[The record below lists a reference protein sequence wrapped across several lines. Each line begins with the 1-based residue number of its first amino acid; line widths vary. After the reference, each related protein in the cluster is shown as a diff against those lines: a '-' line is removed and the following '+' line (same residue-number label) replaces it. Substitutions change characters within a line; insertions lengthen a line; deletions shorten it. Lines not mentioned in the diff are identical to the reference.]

1 MRRVYFSLGSNVGDR
16 AILLRHGV
24 VDVARGDAHRLSRVY
39 ETEPLGGVIQ
49 DDFWNLILE
58 ITTEASTTE
67 LLERLRGAE
76 ANAAR
81 RREIRWGP
89 RTLDVDL
96 VVWEGADSLDPDLL
110 VPHPRYRE
118 RRFVLEPLRELRPD
132 WVSEADLA
140 RAAGHVRVLGT
151 LDAVT

>member
-1 MRRVYFSLGSNVGDR
+1 VYFSLGSNVGDR
-16 AILLRHGV
+16 ATLLRHGV
-24 VDVARGDAHRLSRVY
+24 VDVARGDPHRLSRVY

-58 ITTEASTTE
+58 ITTEASATE

-76 ANAAR
+76 AHAAR

-132 WVSEADLA
+132 WVSDADLA
-140 RAAGHVRVLGT
+140 RAAGQVRVLGT